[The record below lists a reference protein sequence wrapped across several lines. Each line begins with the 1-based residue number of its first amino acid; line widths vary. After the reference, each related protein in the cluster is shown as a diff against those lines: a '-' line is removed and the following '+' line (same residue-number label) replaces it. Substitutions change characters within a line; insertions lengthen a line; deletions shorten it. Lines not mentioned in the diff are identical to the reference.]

1 MRLLIYIAVVLLQA
15 RLGACAFTSNAI
27 FASPTQTDVK
37 FSCAAAPTTLPDINY
52 GLSDAEFHAWLTDE
66 VADCPGRNTYSSAYE
81 DSLNAIVQWRRRYR
95 GNPALWKRVFK
106 KERVIKELIES
117 APIIESVR
125 KVVAKNSDDD
135 KYTIVDLCSGKG
147 YLSMFL
153 SEILPKGKVERFILV
168 DKAWAIA
175 SKETAELKPHHMN
188 WDHVYGINPL
198 SEESYFCTWPI
209 PLFTS
214 KQGEK

>member
-52 GLSDAEFHAWLTDE
+52 GLSDEEFHAWLMDE
-66 VADCPGRNTYSSAYE
+66 VSDCPGRNTYSSAYE

-117 APIIESVR
+117 APIIESV
-125 KVVAKNSDDD
+125 KQVVANNSDES

-168 DKAWAIA
+168 DKSSAIA
-175 SKETAELKPHHMN
+175 SKETTVSAHHMN
-188 WDHVYGINPL
+188 
-198 SEESYFCTWPI
+198 
-209 PLFTS
+209 
-214 KQGEK
+214 